1 MFNRH
6 KTEREIVELHSRLL
20 EKASRDENA
29 EKHAKLLGL
38 DKLKRKPTQRR
49 ASNSPARY
57 SNEQIVA
64 AHRALFCKMKA
75 TTQKRTVTPEEIDAI
90 LAWVKKQTEPKK
102 LSYKEREQLALQ
114 VAELEPDNELAQALA
129 RDIRR
134 RRATAEVKT
143 IGKLKKAYGAH

>member
-6 KTEREIVELHSRLL
+6 KTEREIVELHNRLL
-20 EKASRDENA
+20 ERASRDENV

-38 DKLKRKPTQRR
+38 DKPTQRR

-64 AHRALFCKMKA
+64 AHKALFSKTKA